1 MIIVISKVTG
11 VESEYEIPDVLWERI
26 MPLLP
31 SHYRKK
37 KVGRPRM
44 DDGMAINECYFL
56 YITYRLSMECS
67 Y

>member
-1 MIIVISKVTG
+1 MMVVISKVTG

-26 MPLLP
+26 IRLLP

-44 DDGMAINECYFL
+44 DDRMAINECYFIC
-56 YITYRLSMECS
+56 ITSPFMFMN
-67 Y
+67 